1 MMTCDL
7 AVEQWHE
14 QVTPLILTFNEEANI
29 DLLSKVS
36 PVQAANY
43 AQTTLE
49 LLQNFFL
56 APVNVRHVFIKL

>member
-1 MMTCDL
+1 M
-7 AVEQWHE
+7 
-14 QVTPLILTFNEEANI
+14 NEETTKKLAHWLANEKMNI
-29 DLLSKVS
+29 DKLSKVN

-43 AQTTLE
+43 AQANLE

>member
-1 MMTCDL
+1 MNEETTKKL
-7 AVEQWHE
+7 AHW
-14 QVTPLILTFNEEANI
+14 LANEEANI

-43 AQTTLE
+43 AQATLE

-56 APVNVRHVFIKL
+56 APVSIRHVFIKL